1 MTPAHGRFKIFL
13 TLIMALL
20 LTVLPVPDPLGNFR
34 PDWVLLVLGYWCM
47 ALPYRVNIGYAWI
60 TGLVVDLLL
69 GAPLG
74 IHSLALSIVI
84 YIIAMN
90 HRLIRNISLW
100 QQALIVGFLAMLNK
114 LIIFW
119 AEKLLFDISI
129 TPMYLWSILSTMLIW
144 PWIFLI
150 LRKIRRQFAIR

>member
-1 MTPAHGRFKIFL
+1 MTPANGRFKLIL
-13 TLIMALL
+13 TIILALL
-20 LTVLPVPDPLGNFR
+20 LTALPVPEPLNSFR

-47 ALPYRVNIGYAWI
+47 ALPYRVSIGYAWI
-60 TGLVVDLLL
+60 TGLTLDLLL

-84 YIIAMN
+84 YIIVMN

-100 QQALIVGFLAMLNK
+100 QQALIVGFLVMLNK

-129 TPMYLWSILSTMLIW
+129 TPMYLWSILTTMLIW

>member
-1 MTPAHGRFKIFL
+1 MTPANGRLKVL
-13 TLIMALL
+13 LSLILALL
-20 LTVLPVPDPLGNFR
+20 LTVLPVPEPLDSFR

-47 ALPYRVNIGYAWI
+47 ALPNRVSIGYAWI
-60 TGLVVDLLL
+60 TGLAVDLLL

-74 IHSLALSIVI
+74 IHSLALSIII
-84 YIIAMN
+84 YIIVMN
-90 HRLIRNISLW
+90 YRLIRNISLW
-100 QQALIVGFLAMLNK
+100 QQALIVGFLTMLNK

-119 AEKLLFDISI
+119 AERLLFDISI
-129 TPMYLWSILSTMLIW
+129 TPMYLWSILTTMLIW